1 MTQVGLGRA
10 QSLEWPLL
18 PTRPP
23 GGARGEGS
31 GSTRGV
37 TADDRRLWGQV
48 TKGRARSRLLPE
60 GLAEHGTPAGLGPS
74 GKALETSVTLVVT
87 ISLDSYSVRCH
98 AVPLQRRAPQQWSE
112 RQQNRGERESSL
124 RLCHP
129 VWTPRRSYRVLR
141 IRGYLRERH
150 LSWKETNVEILTVG
164 WAWVP
169 CDPSVFTKHLYGGLP
184 WWLRR

>member
-1 MTQVGLGRA
+1 MTRVGLGRV

-23 GGARGEGS
+23 LGARGEGS

-37 TADDRRLWGQV
+37 RADDRRLWGQV

-60 GLAEHGTPAGLGPS
+60 GLEGRGTPAGLGPS
-74 GKALETSVTLVVT
+74 GKALEISVTLVAT
-87 ISLDSYSVRCH
+87 LSLDSYSVRCQ
-98 AVPLQRRAPQQWSE
+98 AVPLQRRAPQQ
-112 RQQNRGERESSL
+112 QNRGERESSP

-141 IRGYLRERH
+141 IRGCLRERH
-150 LSWKETNVEILTVG
+150 LSRKETNVEILTAG

-169 CDPSVFTKHLYGGLP
+169 RDPSGFTKHLYGGLP

>member
-1 MTQVGLGRA
+1 MTRVGLGRA

-18 PTRPP
+18 PTCPP
-23 GGARGEGS
+23 LGARGEGS

-37 TADDRRLWGQV
+37 RADDHQLWGQV

-60 GLAEHGTPAGLGPS
+60 GLEGHGTPAGLGPS
-74 GKALETSVTLVVT
+74 RKALETSVTLVVT
-87 ISLDSYSVRCH
+87 ISLDSYSVRCQ
-98 AVPLQRRAPQQWSE
+98 AVPLQRRAPQQ
-112 RQQNRGERESSL
+112 QNRGERESSL
-124 RLCHP
+124 HLCHP

-141 IRGYLRERH
+141 IRGCLRERH
-150 LSWKETNVEILTVG
+150 LSRKETNVEILTAG

-169 CDPSVFTKHLYGGLP
+169 RDPSVFTKHLYGGLP